1 MKTKYDT
8 GETVLVPCK
17 VDKIII
23 SQNKIGYKVIPE
35 AYEKLSLDL
44 LEDEIHSSMC
54 KEEVKGCEPDEQS
67 I

>member
-35 AYEKLSLDL
+35 AYQNISLDL
-44 LEDEIHSSMC
+44 LEDEIHSGMC
-54 KEEVKGCEPDEQS
+54 KEEVKGSESE
-67 I
+67 